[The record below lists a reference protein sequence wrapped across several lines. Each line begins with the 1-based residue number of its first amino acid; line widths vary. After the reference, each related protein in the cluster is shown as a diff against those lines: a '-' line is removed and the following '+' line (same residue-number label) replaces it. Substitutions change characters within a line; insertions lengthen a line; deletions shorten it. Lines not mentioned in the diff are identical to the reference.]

1 MVELPHLSKSTSTP
15 PDIRRRLDLRRSA
28 MGGGM
33 ADPLTDRINQ
43 LSLQSHRQEQK
54 RRVDEAKTP
63 KKRSGQ
69 QQHDRHHDHHH
80 DRNQNQNQNHPS
92 QNSHRSLA
100 ALPSPGLRRIRE
112 RLGVPDLGEGGGD
125 GPATLAAA
133 EEARRAATAAA
144 RAAAQAEAD
153 AARAID
159 AILEQQEG
167 LLAAMSAALA
177 LPGGGG
183 TTTGEEAQQAGGKSA
198 PPSASSMR
206 SAVTAKIVEC
216 IEEATKAE
224 LLKLPGVAR
233 EGADIRGTAVYW
245 IAMARFEES
254 HDRAGG
260 AGAYLREGVEH
271 IEAGAGAGSSTQV
284 GALRLALERLEAGAG
299 AGTGTGTGARTRPPR
314 PLPAAGKE
322 EEASEGAAAA
332 APRKSPRRKGTA
344 AAPESP
350 ALTPTRRSIRIQ
362 ARSAE
367 KEGAPRG
374 RGGDGTVRGV
384 SAGP

>member
-1 MVELPHLSKSTSTP
+1 
-15 PDIRRRLDLRRSA
+15 
-28 MGGGM
+28 
-33 ADPLTDRINQ
+33 
-43 LSLQSHRQEQK
+43 
-54 RRVDEAKTP
+54 
-63 KKRSGQ
+63 
-69 QQHDRHHDHHH
+69 
-80 DRNQNQNQNHPS
+80 
-92 QNSHRSLA
+92 
-100 ALPSPGLRRIRE
+100 
-112 RLGVPDLGEGGGD
+112 
-125 GPATLAAA
+125 
-133 EEARRAATAAA
+133 
-144 RAAAQAEAD
+144 
-153 AARAID
+153 
-159 AILEQQEG
+159 
-167 LLAAMSAALA
+167 
-177 LPGGGG
+177 
-183 TTTGEEAQQAGGKSA
+183 
-198 PPSASSMR
+198 MR

-314 PLPAAGKE
+314 PLPAAGME
-322 EEASEGAAAA
+322 EEASEGAAA

>member
-1 MVELPHLSKSTSTP
+1 
-15 PDIRRRLDLRRSA
+15 
-28 MGGGM
+28 M

-69 QQHDRHHDHHH
+69 QQQQQQHDHQHDHQHDRHQN
-80 DRNQNQNQNHPS
+80 RNQNQNHPS

-183 TTTGEEAQQAGGKSA
+183 TGEEAQQAGGSA
-198 PPSASSMR
+198 LPSASSMR

-299 AGTGTGTGARTRPPR
+299 AATGAGARTRPPR

-322 EEASEGAAAA
+322 EEALEGAAA

>member
-1 MVELPHLSKSTSTP
+1 
-15 PDIRRRLDLRRSA
+15 
-28 MGGGM
+28 M

-69 QQHDRHHDHHH
+69 QQQQQHDHQHDHQHDRHQN
-80 DRNQNQNQNHPS
+80 RNQNQNHPS

-183 TTTGEEAQQAGGKSA
+183 AGEEAQQAGGSA
-198 PPSASSMR
+198 LPSASSMR

-299 AGTGTGTGARTRPPR
+299 AATGAGARTRPPR

-322 EEASEGAAAA
+322 EEALEGAAA

-374 RGGDGTVRGV
+374 RGEDGTVRGV